1 MIYFRMYVQD
11 YLAATSRISMLEHG
25 AYMLLLAYYYA
36 DESPLP
42 PDKDD
47 IYRIVRAITPAERKA
62 TDKVLDA
69 FFELRADGYHQE
81 RADHEIE
88 VSRIARENGS
98 GGGRPRTGKVT
109 GSGTG
114 SITGPQTGAGTEEG
128 TGTETGE
135 ATQKV
140 TGSGQPFSL
149 STKTSLSTT
158 QPSNLSPL
166 VPARQKRSPAAQVD
180 SAETWAA
187 YANAYRNRYGID
199 PVRNAKVNA
208 HISRFIKRVGG
219 TEAPA
224 IAAFYV
230 QHSKSSYV
238 ASNHD
243 AKFMELDAEGLRTE
257 WATGSRTTMTKAHQ
271 ADRTQAT
278 GDAFSPLIAEIMAR
292 QR

>member
-1 MIYFRMYVQD
+1 MIYYRRYIQD
-11 YLAATSRISMLEHG
+11 YISATHRLTILEHG
-25 AYMLLLAYYYA
+25 AYNVLLDYYYA

-42 PDKDD
+42 PDKEDV
-47 IYRIVRAITPAERKA
+47 YHLARAMSAAEKKA
-62 TDKVLDA
+62 IDKVLA
-69 FFELRADGYHQE
+69 RFFVLEDDGYHNT

-88 VSRIARENGS
+88 VSKTARSNGTK
-98 GGGRPRTGKVT
+98 GGRPPKSETGDITGDIT
-109 GSGTG
+109 GSETESQCDDETDDGTCD
-114 SITGPQTGAGTEEG
+114 PP
-128 TGTETGE
+128 
-135 ATQKV
+135 
-140 TGSGQPFSL
+140 GSGQPFSL

-158 QPSNLSPL
+158 QPSNLSPI

-187 YANAYRNRYGID
+187 YAHAYRNRYGID

-208 HISRFIKRVGG
+208 HISRFIKRVGS